1 MKNGIQNGKY
11 ILGELIEPKKFKKI
25 IIGKDGK
32 VQEMDYTVCGRKIPL
47 NIIRQQIFEKH
58 FKLGLIRPSEEN
70 TIHRHLL
77 VWADHASV
85 LNTGH
90 LLFTIRVIFTPKV
103 FYTDSEM
110 LASTGIVHDVQEI
123 VETPAI
129 YILGQTTDSL
139 SEKLSYT
146 ETRLRR
152 HKKFNPSND

>member
-1 MKNGIQNGKY
+1 MSSGNKYLKNTSN
-11 ILGELIEPKKFKKI
+11 FK
-25 IIGKDGK
+25 
-32 VQEMDYTVCGRKIPL
+32 
-47 NIIRQQIFEKH
+47 
-58 FKLGLIRPSEEN
+58 LIRPSEEN

-110 LASTGIVHDVQEI
+110 LASTGIVHGVQEI

-129 YILGQTTDSL
+129 YILGQTTDFL

-146 ETRLRR
+146 ETRLEDIKNLTPLMIDGNTVTDEMRFFLG
-152 HKKFNPSND
+152 KFKQKLYILGEETFVVLPIIPMFC